1 MRVGLAQIKPHL
13 GRVDLNIE
21 KHVELIHRAQEEQ
34 VDLLV
39 FPELSLTG
47 YNLLDLTFEMTRDP
61 FSPDIQ
67 SMIRTTGK
75 MDMVFGFVEQSPE
88 YVIYNS
94 TAYVSAQQIAYLH
107 RKLYLP
113 TYGMFDEGRYFGK
126 GQAIRSI
133 PTRFGQVGIA
143 CCEDMWHPTVPFLLT
158 QDGAH
163 ILIVPA
169 NSPVKSMNH
178 QGLGSRDSWYNI
190 LKAYAILHG
199 TYILFVN
206 RVGSEDGITFFGGS
220 VVVDP
225 FGNLEAKAQ
234 LLEEDL
240 LVVELD
246 LEKIRKARF
255 QMPLL
260 RDERLDLTIREANR
274 ILRKQSGEG
283 W

>member
-13 GRVDLNIE
+13 GRVDLNIK
-21 KHVELIHRAQEEQ
+21 KHIELIHRAQEEK

-47 YNLLDLTFEMTRDP
+47 YNLLDLTYEMTRDP
-61 FSPDIQ
+61 YSPDLQRMIQ
-67 SMIRTTGK
+67 TTGK
-75 MDMVFGFVEQSPE
+75 MDVVFGFVEQSPE

-94 TAYVSAQQIAYLH
+94 TAYVTAQQIAYVH

-126 GQAIRSI
+126 GETIRSI
-133 PTRFGQVGIA
+133 PTRFGSVGIA
-143 CCEDMWHPTVPFLLT
+143 CCEDMWHPMVPYLLT

-163 ILIVPA
+163 IIIAPA
-169 NSPVKSMNH
+169 NSPVKSMSH
-178 QGLGSRDSWYNI
+178 RGLGSRDSWYSI
-190 LKAYAILHG
+190 LQACAILHG

-220 VVVDP
+220 AVIDP
-225 FGNLEAKAQ
+225 FGNIEAKAQ

-260 RDERLDLTIREANR
+260 RDERLDLTIREAHR
-274 ILRKQSGEG
+274 ILRKRTGEG